1 MRINEFTTE
10 KSIHKSAGLNVEP
23 TDPRHPLYVNSI
35 HRYTGP
41 ASGLIADALHRMYR
55 GKKFKL
61 NQMIKTDIQMLDD
74 IMYNHPIPSNIVVYH
89 GAKESPLRLW
99 EKHKVPLNK
108 SIFILLPAFTST
120 STSRNKAYSNFAL
133 PDVFKFQGKKFIQRA
148 GLKINVPTGTPGL
161 SVKQYSRFSD
171 ENEILL
177 GRGCVLQVGANLHG
191 RPITNSLSL
200 PSPAEFP
207 CKVIDVRPQELGF
220 NENDAHLEEDTEFK
234 FLGVA

>member
-1 MRINEFTTE
+1 MRINEFITE
-10 KSIHKSAGLNVEP
+10 KSIHKRAGLNVEP

-35 HRYTGP
+35 ERYTGV
-41 ASGLIADALHRMYR
+41 ASGRIADALHRMYR

-89 GAKESPLRLW
+89 GVKESPLRLW
-99 EKHKVPLNK
+99 EQHKVPLNK

-120 STSRNKAYSNFAL
+120 STSRNMAYSNFAL
-133 PDVFKFQGKKFIQRA
+133 TDLFVFQGKKFIQRA
-148 GLKINVPTGTPGL
+148 YLKINVPAGTPGL
-161 SVKQYSRFSD
+161 SVKKYSEYKRED
-171 ENEILL
+171 EVLL
-177 GRGCVLQVGANLHG
+177 GRGCVLQVGANL
-191 RPITNSLSL
+191 LSY
-200 PSPAEFP
+200 PRPAEFP

-220 NENDAHLEEDTEFK
+220 NENDTHLEEDTEFK